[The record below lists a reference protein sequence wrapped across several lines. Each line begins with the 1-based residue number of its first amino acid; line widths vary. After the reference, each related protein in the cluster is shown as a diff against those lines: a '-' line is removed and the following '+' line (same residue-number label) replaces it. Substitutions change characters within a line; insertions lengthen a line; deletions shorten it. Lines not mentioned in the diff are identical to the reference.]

1 LNRICSANMK
11 GRGIWPDL
19 IPKLVQ
25 SINSFFPYRSCLSR
39 TQLFF
44 SPYFNTATQ
53 LQVKNPVKLQRDQ
66 YLELNRRRIFNLAKK
81 GRGFL
86 PIVYRVGEYVL
97 LNDLPSKTVEGS
109 RQLNLPLSKDL
120 YKIIKI
126 HKEGFSVTLL
136 NVRSLDEITVLHSR
150 ISHVDLDSLL
160 SYDIGQPDLW
170 DKLSKLNVKNRNT
183 YRMGP
188 TKRKL
193 ALVSQEDYME
203 NMSEGGDIFDNP
215 DEDNRGDEEN
225 EKENLEDELPD
236 VEGELPEK
244 DDILDLRHHSGYN
257 LRSRN
262 INQLET
268 NTFKDDELKQLKEI
282 TGNKSSLLKSF
293 RGYREENNFDI
304 NKFRLTDQSEFKAIK
319 KALDLHVK
327 VCFQIGCEACVF
339 YNAIKNMVYTTNDL
353 PKYNFGHHDITDIK
367 INKEKCKVQFNQ
379 TLDFSNGDEKQLIE
393 INWTK
398 IQLSTYFC
406 CSLREM
412 KIMKI

>member
-1 LNRICSANMK
+1 
-11 GRGIWPDL
+11 
-19 IPKLVQ
+19 
-25 SINSFFPYRSCLSR
+25 
-39 TQLFF
+39 
-44 SPYFNTATQ
+44 
-53 LQVKNPVKLQRDQ
+53 
-66 YLELNRRRIFNLAKK
+66 
-81 GRGFL
+81 
-86 PIVYRVGEYVL
+86 
-97 LNDLPSKTVEGS
+97 
-109 RQLNLPLSKDL
+109 
-120 YKIIKI
+120 
-126 HKEGFSVTLL
+126 
-136 NVRSLDEITVLHSR
+136 
-150 ISHVDLDSLL
+150 
-160 SYDIGQPDLW
+160 
-170 DKLSKLNVKNRNT
+170 
-183 YRMGP
+183 
-188 TKRKL
+188 
-193 ALVSQEDYME
+193 ME

-244 DDILDLRHHSGYN
+244 DDILDLRQQSGYN
-257 LRSRN
+257 LRSRK

-282 TGNKSSLLKSF
+282 KENKSSLLKSF

-304 NKFRLTDQSEFKAIK
+304 NKFRLMDQSEFKANK

-406 CSLREM
+406 CRLREM
-412 KIMKI
+412 KNMKI